1 MNERRPIGVVVDAGH
16 GGNDPGALGNS
27 LKEKDLNLQAANYM
41 YKRLTDLGIP
51 AYITRSDDA
60 SLSRQDRINNSLNA
74 FGRDKDV
81 ILISN
86 HINAGGGEGAEIVYA
101 LRNNDTLA
109 KMMLENIGKKGQK
122 MRKVYQRRLP
132 ENPNL
137 DYYYIIR
144 ETNPLQSL
152 LVEYG
157 FIDNKNDANKLK
169 NNLNSYVEG
178 VVEALAN
185 YLDVPYTK
193 PGEVTPIPEGDYYT
207 VRPGDTLYKIANLYN
222 LSVDELKRINN
233 LDSNTLSIGQQLL
246 VNPNNTNNG
255 NNNEPNYITYTVQS
269 GDSLS
274 KLARDYNTTVDEIK
288 AINNLTSNTIVIGE
302 ELLLPIVDDNEEPI
316 PTSSYIVQRGDSL
329 WKIANLFG
337 TTVQDIINLNNL
349 DSINLQIGQQLLV
362 PGISNNDQ
370 NIYTVQS
377 GDSLWSIAR
386 INNTTVDKIK
396 EANNLTSNLISV
408 GQQLIIPNN

>member
-1 MNERRPIGVVVDAGH
+1 MNDRRRVGVVVDAGH

-51 AYITRSDDA
+51 AYITRTDDT

-81 ILISN
+81 ILVSN
-86 HINAGGGEGAEIVYA
+86 HINAGGGEGAEIVYG

-109 KMMLENIGKKGQK
+109 RMMLENIGKKGQK

-144 ETNPLQSL
+144 ETNPLESL

-157 FIDNKNDANKLK
+157 FIDNKNDATKLR
-169 NNLNSYVEG
+169 NNLNNYVEA

-185 YLDVPYTK
+185 YLNVPYSK
-193 PGEVTPIPEGDYYT
+193 PSDVTPIPSGDYYT
-207 VRPGDTLYKIANLYN
+207 VQRGDTLYKIANFYN
-222 LSVDELKRINN
+222 ISVDEIKRINN
-233 LDSNTLSIGQQLL
+233 LNTNTISVGQKLL
-246 VNPNNTNNG
+246 VNPNKKDN
-255 NNNEPNYITYTVQS
+255 NYITYTVEA

-274 KLARDYNTTVDEIK
+274 KLARLYNTTVDEIK
-288 AINNLTSNTIVIGE
+288 RINNLTSNTIVIGE
-302 ELLLPIVDDNEEPI
+302 ELLLPNNKQEESNEEI
-316 PTSSYIVQRGDSL
+316 DTSLYVVKRGDSL
-329 WKIANLFG
+329 WKIARDFN
-337 TTVQDIINLNNL
+337 TTIDELIALNNL
-349 DSINLQIGQQLLV
+349 DSINLQIGQTLKI
-362 PGISNNDQ
+362 PGKEET
-370 NIYTVQS
+370 NIYTVKS
-377 GDSLWSIAR
+377 GDTIFMG
-386 INNTTVDKIK
+386 NN
-396 EANNLTSNLISV
+396 E
-408 GQQLIIPNN
+408 